1 MSFPNNAAAEIGQAA
16 AQWQKMWTDSWSQVT
31 KSTVSSEGFTA
42 ASGAYMDWMLA
53 SQKMVA
59 ETSGQVMETLD
70 IPRRSDLARLAAQIQ
85 SVETR
90 LLDQEE
96 INSDIRQ
103 LLLNLNAKLDKLAA
117 AEAAPP
123 EAAAP
128 QAPEAPASPVEET
141 IKVVGAEEIKEV
153 VSQAVADV
161 EVIKADKPA
170 RKNAKKGKK

>member
-1 MSFPNNAAAEIGQAA
+1 MSFANNPAAEIGQAA

-31 KSTVSSEGFTA
+31 KSTVSSESFTA
-42 ASGAYMDWMLA
+42 ASGAYMDWML
-53 SQKMVA
+53 STQKMVA

-103 LLLNLNAKLDKLAA
+103 LLLNLNAKIDRLAT
-117 AEAAPP
+117 AEAAPAPTP
-123 EAAAP
+123 EAAAAP
-128 QAPEAPASPVEET
+128 APEASVEET
-141 IKVVGAEEIKEV
+141 ITVVGAEEIRDV
-153 VSQAVADV
+153 VSQAIADV
-161 EVIKADKPA
+161 EVVKADKPG
-170 RKNAKKGKK
+170 RKGPRKSKK